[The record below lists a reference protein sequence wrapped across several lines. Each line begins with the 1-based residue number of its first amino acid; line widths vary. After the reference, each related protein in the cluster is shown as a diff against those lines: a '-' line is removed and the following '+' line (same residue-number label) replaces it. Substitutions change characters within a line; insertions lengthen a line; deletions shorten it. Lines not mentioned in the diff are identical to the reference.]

1 MNYDDFLMI
10 RMSGNASLTFLLMYV
25 YNISPGHKLMY
36 VLDVVM

>member
-1 MNYDDFLMI
+1 MMI
-10 RMSGNASLTFLLMYV
+10 FQWSECQAMCLTFLLMYV